1 MAQVIKA
8 HKLEL
13 KKNQFEKKRK
23 QMKRYK
29 IKFMD
34 MYKNVLKCSSDHVT
48 NMVVKWI
55 KITFVALLTQEFRLW
70 MK

>member
-1 MAQVIKA
+1 VIKA

-13 KKNQFEKKRK
+13 KKINLKKKK